1 MGVDEGLV
9 APPVFKTGGPA
20 WRRRPVGSIPI
31 YSRHLQ
37 TEFENVA
44 FLFFLRC
51 CARESDRPRRMK
63 PAPPGGDTHH
73 KKRRRHLR
81 PKGEAPIAKN
91 VTVVDEHFNPLH
103 PTYPRRARQLVKKGR
118 AEWLDDRTIRLCP
131 RPSKARE
138 ITMELESRT
147 QIDWAAEFKR
157 LIDDVIHNNEVTL
170 AAIDAIRDAASETD
184 DSPANA
190 IVKIVEANNDFKI
203 KALGLLQSMVWELKQ
218 QPDR

>member
-1 MGVDEGLV
+1 
-9 APPVFKTGGPA
+9 
-20 WRRRPVGSIPI
+20 
-31 YSRHLQ
+31 
-37 TEFENVA
+37 
-44 FLFFLRC
+44 
-51 CARESDRPRRMK
+51 
-63 PAPPGGDTHH
+63 
-73 KKRRRHLR
+73 
-81 PKGEAPIAKN
+81 
-91 VTVVDEHFNPLH
+91 
-103 PTYPRRARQLVKKGR
+103 
-118 AEWLDDRTIRLCP
+118 
-131 RPSKARE
+131 
-138 ITMELESRT
+138 MELESRT